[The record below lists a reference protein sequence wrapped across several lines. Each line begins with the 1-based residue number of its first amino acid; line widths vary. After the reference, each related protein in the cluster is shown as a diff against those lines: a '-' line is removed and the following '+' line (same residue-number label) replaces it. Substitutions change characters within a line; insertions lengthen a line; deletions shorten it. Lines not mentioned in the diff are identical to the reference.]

1 MYKIND
7 SNDNKVNLIKELEK
21 AKNKNFHYNNT
32 WTHLVKTKM
41 RGASKETK
49 KYMRQYPIG
58 SNLRGIFGFNLIKD
72 TDRTIVVT

>member
-32 WTHLVKTKM
+32 WTQLVKTKM

-58 SNLRGIFGFNLIKD
+58 SSLRGIFGFNLIKD
-72 TDRTIVVT
+72 TDRTLVVT